1 MSSVVAIVKSIV
13 GQVIA
18 VSPEGIR
25 RVLIEGDR
33 LLAGEEV
40 LTGPGGAVTLELAD
54 GRLLDLGRDSQWSA
68 DAPDSS
74 TDLSQA
80 AAQAAPSVEELQQAI
95 AAGVDPT
102 TELEAT
108 AAGPS
113 SAGGG
118 ALGGGHSFVMLEE
131 TAGRVD
137 PTVGFPTDGLGFA
150 GVPDNQE
157 VGLLDTNG
165 NNLVTT
171 PTDTAVATELTL
183 GATPSISE
191 AGGVIVYTATVGQA
205 PTTNL
210 VITLSN
216 GAVIVIPAGQTSGSV
231 NVAVPA
237 NDTPYIDGGQISA
250 TVTGST
256 GGGGLTVTLPQS
268 PAVTQVTDT
277 IDTTT
282 ATLTASPSVTEGGVI
297 TYTVTLSNPA
307 QTPVTVTLSNG
318 QIITVEAGKTQGSV
332 DFQTPA
338 NDVYNNGSTVSVTI
352 ENATGGNFEQLT
364 PNPTPAQTTI
374 NDSVDITTATLT
386 ASPSVTEGGVITYT
400 VTLSNPAQ
408 TPVTVTLSNGQ
419 VITVEAGKTQGSVDF
434 QTPANDVYNNGS
446 TVSVTIESAT
456 GGNFEQLTPNPTP
469 AQTTINDSVD
479 TTTATLTASPS
490 VTEGGVIT
498 YTVTLSNPA
507 QTPVTVTL
515 SNGQTI
521 TVEAGKTQGS
531 VDFQTPANDVY
542 NNGSTVSV
550 TIENATGGNFEQLTP
565 NPTPAQTTINDSVD
579 TTTATLTASPS
590 VTEGGVITYTVT
602 LSNPAQTPVTV
613 TLSNGQV
620 ITVEAGKT
628 QGSVDFQTP
637 ANDVYN
643 NGSTVS
649 VTIENATGG
658 NFEQLTPNPT
668 PAQTTIN
675 DSVDTTTATL
685 TASPSVTE
693 GGVIT
698 YTVTL
703 SNPAQTPVTVTLSNG
718 QTITV
723 EAGKTQGSV
732 DFQTPAND
740 VYNNGSTVSVTIENA
755 TGGNFEQLTPN
766 PTPAQTTIN
775 DSVDT
780 TTATLTASPS
790 VTEGGVITY
799 TVTLSNPAQ
808 TPVTVTLSNG
818 QTITVEAGKTQGSVD
833 FQTPANDVYNNGS
846 TVSVTIEN
854 ATGGNFEQLT
864 PNPTPAQTTIN
875 DSVDATTATLTA
887 SPSVTEGGVIT
898 YTVTLS
904 NPAQTPVTVT
914 LSNGQVITVEAGKT
928 QGSVDFQTPANDVY
942 NNGSTVSVTIENA
955 TGGNF
960 EQLTPNPTPAQTTI
974 NDSVDATTATLT
986 ASPSVTEGGV
996 ITYTVTLSNPAQ
1008 TPVTV
1013 TLSNGQVIT
1022 VEAGKTQGSV
1032 DFQTPANDV
1041 YNNGS
1046 TVSVTIENATG
1057 GNFEQL
1063 TPNPTPAQT
1072 AINDSVDA
1080 TTATL
1085 TASPSVTEGGVITY
1099 TVTLSNPAQ
1108 TPVTVTLSNGQTIT
1122 VEAGKTQGS
1131 VDFQTPANDVY
1142 NNGSTVSVTIESA
1155 TGGNFEQLTPNPT
1168 PASTVINDSIDTVTV
1183 SIVSNGNVT
1192 EDQQPSFTVK
1202 VSQALDRPLTVTLSN
1217 GDTVTIEAGKTEVE
1231 YKTSVQGDDVYLDAG
1246 SITLS
1251 VTDATVPGATFEKLA
1266 LGGPATVEIS
1276 DTISEVVAKLTATPS
1291 VTEGGEITYTITL
1304 TNKDGLP
1311 INNHSELYFKL
1322 TDGTTVVVAAN
1333 STTGSATATAPD
1345 NVYVGTNEPVVNAI
1359 EAVSGADAWKFENLN
1374 LDKTPV
1380 STEVTDEPG
1389 TPGSEGDIVKVT
1401 ITADQTS
1408 VAENVKPTF
1417 TVHVNQ
1423 PLAHDLVVTLSN
1435 NAQVTI
1441 KAGETSAPYTHD
1453 AQGDDV
1459 YQDAGQISL
1468 GINSAVDATGAAFE
1482 NLELGGAASVQVT
1495 DTLDEVVAKL
1505 TATPSVTEG
1514 GEITY
1519 TITLTNKDGLP
1530 INNHSELYFKLTD
1543 GTTVVVAANS
1553 TTGSATVAAPDNVY
1567 VGTNAPVVNAI
1578 DAVSGADA
1586 WKFENLNLD
1595 KTPVSTEVT
1604 DEPGTP
1610 GNEGD
1615 IVKVTITA
1623 DQTSVAENVK
1633 PTFTVH
1639 INTALAHD
1647 LVVTLSNNAQVTIKA
1662 GETSAPYTHDAQGD
1676 DVYQDAGQI
1685 SLGINSAVDAT
1696 GAAFENLELGGNASV
1711 QVTDTLDEVVAKLT
1725 ATPSVTEGGEIT
1737 YTITLTNKD
1746 GLPINNHSELYF
1758 KLTDGTTVVVA
1769 ANSTTG
1775 SATVAAPDNV
1785 YVGTNQPVVNA
1796 IDAVSGADAW
1806 KFENLNLDK
1815 TPVSTE
1821 VTDEPGTPGNE
1832 GDIVKVTI
1840 TADQTSVAE
1849 NVKPTF
1855 TVHVNQPLAHDL
1867 VVTLS
1872 NNAQVTIKAGETS
1885 APYTH
1890 DAQGDDVY
1898 QDAGQISL
1906 GINSAV
1912 DATGAAFENLQLGGA
1927 ASVQVTD
1934 TLDEVVA
1941 KLTAT
1946 PSVTEG
1952 GEITYTITL
1961 TNKDGLPI
1969 NNHSELYFK
1978 LTDGTTVV
1986 VAANSTTG
1994 SATATA
2000 PDNVYVG
2007 TNAPVVN
2014 AIDAV
2019 SGADAWKFENLNLDK
2034 T

>member
-1 MSSVVAIVKSIV
+1 
-13 GQVIA
+13 
-18 VSPEGIR
+18 
-25 RVLIEGDR
+25 
-33 LLAGEEV
+33 
-40 LTGPGGAVTLELAD
+40 
-54 GRLLDLGRDSQWSA
+54 
-68 DAPDSS
+68 
-74 TDLSQA
+74 
-80 AAQAAPSVEELQQAI
+80 
-95 AAGVDPT
+95 
-102 TELEAT
+102 
-108 AAGPS
+108 
-113 SAGGG
+113 
-118 ALGGGHSFVMLEE
+118 
-131 TAGRVD
+131 
-137 PTVGFPTDGLGFA
+137 
-150 GVPDNQE
+150 
-157 VGLLDTNG
+157 
-165 NNLVTT
+165 
-171 PTDTAVATELTL
+171 
-183 GATPSISE
+183 
-191 AGGVIVYTATVGQA
+191 
-205 PTTNL
+205 
-210 VITLSN
+210 
-216 GAVIVIPAGQTSGSV
+216 
-231 NVAVPA
+231 
-237 NDTPYIDGGQISA
+237 
-250 TVTGST
+250 
-256 GGGGLTVTLPQS
+256 
-268 PAVTQVTDT
+268 
-277 IDTTT
+277 
-282 ATLTASPSVTEGGVI
+282 
-297 TYTVTLSNPA
+297 
-307 QTPVTVTLSNG
+307 
-318 QIITVEAGKTQGSV
+318 
-332 DFQTPA
+332 
-338 NDVYNNGSTVSVTI
+338 
-352 ENATGGNFEQLT
+352 
-364 PNPTPAQTTI
+364 
-374 NDSVDITTATLT
+374 
-386 ASPSVTEGGVITYT
+386 
-400 VTLSNPAQ
+400 
-408 TPVTVTLSNGQ
+408 
-419 VITVEAGKTQGSVDF
+419 
-434 QTPANDVYNNGS
+434 
-446 TVSVTIESAT
+446 
-456 GGNFEQLTPNPTP
+456 
-469 AQTTINDSVD
+469 
-479 TTTATLTASPS
+479 
-490 VTEGGVIT
+490 
-498 YTVTLSNPA
+498 
-507 QTPVTVTL
+507 
-515 SNGQTI
+515 
-521 TVEAGKTQGS
+521 
-531 VDFQTPANDVY
+531 
-542 NNGSTVSV
+542 
-550 TIENATGGNFEQLTP
+550 
-565 NPTPAQTTINDSVD
+565 
-579 TTTATLTASPS
+579 
-590 VTEGGVITYTVT
+590 
-602 LSNPAQTPVTV
+602 
-613 TLSNGQV
+613 
-620 ITVEAGKT
+620 
-628 QGSVDFQTP
+628 
-637 ANDVYN
+637 
-643 NGSTVS
+643 
-649 VTIENATGG
+649 
-658 NFEQLTPNPT
+658 
-668 PAQTTIN
+668 
-675 DSVDTTTATL
+675 
-685 TASPSVTE
+685 
-693 GGVIT
+693 
-698 YTVTL
+698 
-703 SNPAQTPVTVTLSNG
+703 
-718 QTITV
+718 
-723 EAGKTQGSV
+723 
-732 DFQTPAND
+732 
-740 VYNNGSTVSVTIENA
+740 
-755 TGGNFEQLTPN
+755 
-766 PTPAQTTIN
+766 
-775 DSVDT
+775 
-780 TTATLTASPS
+780 
-790 VTEGGVITY
+790 
-799 TVTLSNPAQ
+799 
-808 TPVTVTLSNG
+808 
-818 QTITVEAGKTQGSVD
+818 
-833 FQTPANDVYNNGS
+833 
-846 TVSVTIEN
+846 
-854 ATGGNFEQLT
+854 
-864 PNPTPAQTTIN
+864 
-875 DSVDATTATLTA
+875 
-887 SPSVTEGGVIT
+887 
-898 YTVTLS
+898 
-904 NPAQTPVTVT
+904 
-914 LSNGQVITVEAGKT
+914 
-928 QGSVDFQTPANDVY
+928 
-942 NNGSTVSVTIENA
+942 
-955 TGGNF
+955 
-960 EQLTPNPTPAQTTI
+960 
-974 NDSVDATTATLT
+974 
-986 ASPSVTEGGV
+986 
-996 ITYTVTLSNPAQ
+996 
-1008 TPVTV
+1008 
-1013 TLSNGQVIT
+1013 
-1022 VEAGKTQGSV
+1022 
-1032 DFQTPANDV
+1032 
-1041 YNNGS
+1041 
-1046 TVSVTIENATG
+1046 
-1057 GNFEQL
+1057 
-1063 TPNPTPAQT
+1063 
-1072 AINDSVDA
+1072 
-1080 TTATL
+1080 
-1085 TASPSVTEGGVITY
+1085 
-1099 TVTLSNPAQ
+1099 
-1108 TPVTVTLSNGQTIT
+1108 
-1122 VEAGKTQGS
+1122 
-1131 VDFQTPANDVY
+1131 
-1142 NNGSTVSVTIESA
+1142 
-1155 TGGNFEQLTPNPT
+1155 GGNFEQLTPNPT

-1821 VTDEPGTPGNE
+1821 VTDEPGNE

-1994 SATATA
+1994 SA
-2000 PDNVYVG
+2000 
-2007 TNAPVVN
+2007 
-2014 AIDAV
+2014 
-2019 SGADAWKFENLNLDK
+2019 
-2034 T
+2034 